1 MSVLFLPPYCRRG
14 EAKKVLPKQHFLLS
28 WGLCEEDVIQLI
40 CCALIHGRGAV
51 GIGQGQLIDSE
62 VVYFK
67 KKLKSV
73 FVRADIRT
81 KGCRYVE
88 TVYNNE

>member
-1 MSVLFLPPYCRRG
+1 MCHILHRDLY
-14 EAKKVLPKQHFLLS
+14 LS
-28 WGLCEEDVIQLI
+28 
-40 CCALIHGRGAV
+40 
-51 GIGQGQLIDSE
+51 SE

-73 FVRADIRT
+73 FVRDDIRT